1 MGGEKT
7 PEEELRQLTG
17 HLEEHP
23 EDTEILRRRAMLF
36 QQTGQYGPAL
46 NDWLRV
52 RDLLPDDREAQE
64 RIRYLEIILKYT
76 NLDIFSDPNTHH
88 DPWLD

>member
-1 MGGEKT
+1 MGEEKI
-7 PEEELRQLTG
+7 PEDELRRLTEQLKK
-17 HLEEHP
+17 HP
-23 EDTEILRRRAMLF
+23 EDMDTLRQRALLL

-46 NDWLRV
+46 NDWLQV
-52 RDLLPDDREAQE
+52 RELLPDDREAQE
-64 RIRYLEIILKYT
+64 RIRYLETILKFT

>member
-1 MGGEKT
+1 MGGEQT
-7 PEEELRQLTG
+7 PEEELRQLTEQ
-17 HLEEHP
+17 LEKHP
-23 EDTEILRRRAMLF
+23 EDPEILRRRALLL

-46 NDWLRV
+46 NDWLQV
-52 RDLLPDDREAQE
+52 RDLLPEDREAQE

-76 NLDIFSDPNTHH
+76 NLDVFSDPNTHH